1 VPVSFAKTAELFRS
15 LGYASTFVD
24 EAISLMRND
33 QMAHSQVRRSKPD
46 IVPVLLEPA
55 AHDPDLI
62 AVALRESLFPYQ
74 KHIVDTVMS
83 QSRTATNRQ
92 LVVMPTGAGKTRTA
106 ISIIFS
112 RYLQTNP
119 PLRSVL
125 WLSPSTELV
134 QQSYDAIIQ
143 LYEDLNLS
151 FGLNLTPI
159 GGKQP
164 LQFDGLHIECG
175 TLQLAYSRL
184 RRRAH
189 QYDLI
194 IFDEAHLYTG
204 LMGHKLLDIAAETD
218 IDIIGL
224 TATPGKT
231 SDSNSWDFARIFNN
245 RIIIPQEMNP
255 DPIKFLEHAG
265 VRSRAL
271 WQSLP
276 LPAYA
281 HHIRMKSLSG
291 PAFNQSVLAF
301 DPERF
306 RSMCESLLS
315 LRHSRKAI
323 VFCASVEHVYAL
335 LTVLKTNRFNAFAI
349 TSETESAKRNERI
362 QNFRLS
368 PGGILLNIN
377 ILAAGLDIPSITDA
391 YFSVPIRSS
400 VKWEQMIGRVTRG
413 PKVGGTETAEI
424 WEFDDHQLMHQG
436 VLSFNRFVSH
446 YT

>member
-1 VPVSFAKTAELFRS
+1 VSVNYAKTAELFRS
-15 LGYASTFVD
+15 LGYPSSLVD
-24 EAISLMRND
+24 QAISLMRND
-33 QMAHSQVRRSKPD
+33 QLAPSQGYRSKPD
-46 IVPVLLEPA
+46 IIPVLFEPTDY
-55 AHDPDLI
+55 DPEAT

-74 KHIVDTVMS
+74 KQIVDAVMS
-83 QSRTATNRQ
+83 QSRAGTNRQ

-112 RYLQTNP
+112 RYLQTHP

-143 LYEDLNLS
+143 LYGDLKLS
-151 FGLNLTPI
+151 LGINLTSI

-164 LQFDGLHIECG
+164 SEFDGLHIECG

-184 RRRAH
+184 RRKRH

-204 LMGHKLLDIAAETD
+204 LMGHKLLDIASETD
-218 IDIIGL
+218 TDIIGL

-245 RIIIPQEMNP
+245 SIIIPQEMTP
-255 DPIKFLEHAG
+255 DPIKFLEDAG

-276 LPAYA
+276 LPPYA
-281 HHIRMKSLSG
+281 HHIRMRSLSG

-306 RSMCESLLS
+306 RSVCDSLLS

-335 LTVLKTNRFNAFAI
+335 LTVLKHNRVNASAI
-349 TSETESAKRNERI
+349 TSETESVKRNERI
-362 QNFRLS
+362 QEFRFS
-368 PGGILLNIN
+368 SEGILLNIN

-391 YFSVPIRSS
+391 YFTVPVRSS

-413 PKVGGTETAEI
+413 PIVGGTETAQI

-436 VLSFNRFVSH
+436 VLSFNRFAAN